1 MEVTYMI
8 YPEEFVQ
15 PMRAELTDIGF
26 EELRTAEEVDAVLKD
41 RPGTML
47 VFVNSICGC
56 AAGKA
61 RPAAALA
68 LKHPIR
74 PNHLFTVFA
83 GQDSEATARAR
94 DYFSEYPPSSPSIGL
109 IRDGKAVFMLER
121 LQIEG
126 RVAEE
131 IAADLTQAFERY
143 CSSTAA
149 TATR

>member
-1 MEVTYMI
+1 MI